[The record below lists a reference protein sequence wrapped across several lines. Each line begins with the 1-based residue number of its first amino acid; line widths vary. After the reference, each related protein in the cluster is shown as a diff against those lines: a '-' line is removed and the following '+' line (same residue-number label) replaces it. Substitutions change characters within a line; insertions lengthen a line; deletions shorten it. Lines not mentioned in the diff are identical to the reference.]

1 MAVCSP
7 GMDITVD
14 YLRHMCI
21 SNLEDEKILEF
32 LSTSSSE
39 LHQFTS
45 SAVLTNEATE
55 ILLHLVAC
63 ASRVELQSSRQKVL
77 QLLQTLT
84 ESPILNNS
92 GAKLLIMNSTS
103 CKNYHSYQCLL
114 VDFLTV
120 LQKLNVTIPSA
131 LDTPQKIGLVTLL
144 QKQIKGYE
152 DLKNKQQLQEDI
164 DELQSCLIR
173 KLTERAETA
182 RNFRKK
188 ETISEDK
195 LKPPDDFR
203 CLSVMP
209 EEDDMLYQTIFLRR
223 NKAKGGYN
231 DLDHYLDVQFRLYR
245 EDCIIPL
252 REVYEEFITKDK
264 ENQSFRLESGRI
276 YRDVIIQRTTS
287 TSLDH
292 GEVFII
298 QLDDEHRKRI
308 RWNNSKRLIFG
319 SVLLLSFDR
328 FKSLLFAL
336 VSDSK
341 PDEMRKTGSFKIKI
355 FKTRPNQ
362 QIPRENPGILL
373 EATSAYF
380 EAYHHVLTALQ
391 SIEEDTL
398 PFQQYIV
405 HCNSSVDMPNYL
417 AIDPDTRFD
426 LRSILSI
433 TQSKNELSESLEED
447 LDDLLVA
454 LTKHVQKSA
463 IKEKKIEKPDVEKH
477 MIKVTDQNRWPSA
490 EELGMD
496 ESQKA
501 AYISAL
507 TKEFVL
513 IQGPP
518 GTGKTYIGLQIAKT
532 LLHNKDKWKNTRNN
546 DHDGERTEKKQCILI
561 VCYTNH
567 ALDQFVE
574 GIIRFIPERELN
586 NDIPAVIRIGNQSK
600 NPAVDKYSIKNQRYK
615 VPKRRHAHDVIEAAD
630 RTKNTVLS
638 TRAIMKIIQGKYIVL
653 NFQQLK
659 PFMLEHHVLNFQED
673 PPNDWLDW
681 IHVSPKSWFYEVQ
694 RKRSQKK
701 RRQKPTKT
709 VVKANS
715 QQPLLNIMTEAEYE
729 YHERSLDENA
739 ECSLNVNLIGIDVN
753 NQLSEILTD
762 VQDQSCQEILQEEAG
777 VVLNELKSGIT
788 AKDDL
793 IEGTEDLWTLS
804 LENRWKL
811 YRYWLLKYV
820 EYLKEKLQTK
830 ENEFNRIFED
840 YKKARAELDEEIL
853 RQASVIAMTTT
864 GAAKYHE
871 LLMKIGPQITIIEEA
886 AEVPEAH
893 IVTAINPAC
902 EHLILIGDHKQLE
915 PKPAVRELATRFNLS
930 ISLFERMLNNGLE
943 YDCLQRQHRMR
954 PEISELVRHMYPKLY
969 DNSNVLEYENVRGI
983 RQNLFFINHEHHE
996 QYNADG
1002 KSFTNEHEAEYVKE
1016 LCTYLLKQ
1024 GYKRKEITILAAYTG
1039 QMFLIRSKMPRAEFE
1054 GINISVL
1061 DNYQGEENEIILLSL
1076 VRNNENGDIG
1086 FLRRENRICVALS
1099 RAKKGLYIIGNS
1111 GTLTKDSREWR
1122 TVVQK
1127 IKSNNQTDTN
1137 HSYPRADCGTSFG
1150 KALPLYCQNHPK
1162 EEGVRAEL
1170 PADFARAPEGGCEL
1184 FCEFRLEC
1192 GHVCC
1197 LRCHPYDKDH
1207 TRYECRKTCPHV
1219 CKESHKCK
1227 RHCHFPESC
1236 DCEVIIE
1243 RTLECLH
1250 TAKLKCHIDP
1260 SEYNCLVEVQRTLKC
1275 DHNVILKCRIN
1286 YDNFI
1291 CRRTVTCTRKE
1302 CGHEYKRKCYD
1313 LSFERIN
1320 KCEIKVEK
1328 TLKCGHIDIIQCYR
1342 SKSNLPFACTQQCQ
1356 KLCDNNHICDR
1367 VCHFSNKCHCMVKIN
1382 KTLPRC
1388 GHNVLIACSKEVDQM
1403 TNCTEEIELTLEI
1416 CGHHTQISCSEKHKI
1431 ETAEPSKRELYE
1443 KQTKCSEM
1451 IQVDLPH
1458 CGHTKLAECWKSIE
1472 IKETDKGTM
1481 LDDIQDKYD
1490 LKCLKEVVFNLEC
1503 GHLTTTICYK
1513 KLAYEQES
1521 ELMQTEGNAGIECET
1536 MVDLDLVCGHRMVVK
1551 CFERFC
1557 YENMRKQF
1565 SSSVVLA
1572 RTFTNIKCTSMVD
1585 IGLRCGHMGRTVCW
1599 KKEQQTGNNIY
1610 ELDVNCQELIEIR
1623 IGQCGHTKTVQCY
1636 QRHTHSEC
1644 HKKSMYMY
1652 PKCGHERYF
1661 ECCQH
1666 PDMQK
1671 LQLKA
1676 AMAQKRR
1683 EMGRRYNYR
1692 EEVEFKIPLCEH
1704 LLDKQLSCGHKIIV
1718 KCGMSDNAVCNQNCE
1733 QILICGHSCTSTCT
1747 ICSVNITHKECMRKC
1762 GKRLFCGHNCNGKT
1776 CMQCR
1781 SCNKKCSFACA
1792 HDICKLNCRDNCVPC
1807 KKSCSWKCSHFQ
1819 CSKLCSEECDRPLC
1833 LKDCENKL
1841 TCGHKCPGFC
1851 SEPCPV
1857 SCKECDAANFY
1868 EVNEGIKTVTIKE
1881 CGHSFGY
1888 KYLDNHMEE
1897 TANELTSQCPGCERV
1912 FNWHPR
1918 YDKILKRKKLLTE
1931 ELKKNFQKIT
1941 KQSNYTFP
1949 LCDSKIVQ
1957 QFHNYIGSFNTYVQI
1972 ISYIA
1977 RDRNNVQIKSV
1988 QAYAE
1993 NILKAMR
2000 RTTSKCLQN
2009 WIDFSDA
2016 IFCLHVKWMLQI
2028 VTSNEKLL
2036 ERKFNGKN
2044 VTLNQ
2049 DENECAYSH
2058 DIPKGNTYSSTEF
2071 KDIKTSESDVKCKKR
2086 NVEDTKS
2093 EVIDLS
2099 TMSGEKSIVCLNQK
2113 SNEIGCDGDTS
2124 TNQKV
2129 EEIPNTEVEEC
2140 LTGLEMVKMIE
2151 DKMRNN
2157 KKSEVKRLLNIII
2170 PFMRDEPHF
2179 TEAMQYPQLASVTAI
2194 GVHEKDWKICKQG
2207 DLTSILIHQNC
2218 YTCSDASSSKVHA
2231 ESKEG
2236 VLWKTHFQ
2244 PLTENSEWNRYNQG
2258 HGNLIGAQQN
2268 RNKRNKSN
2276 KNRMPDT
2283 FEKDTK
2289 LTNTQEV
2296 RTYLQ
2301 GSNRSADNLTLQDY
2315 IHPNAAGSSYRGNN
2329 RGRGRGRS
2337 KKNQQPVE
2345 VPGRSFH
2352 TRRAGYQGYDT
2363 DFNSPVV
2370 RPQRGHRATNFME
2383 SNFARST
2390 EGRGTDH
2397 NGIWQRNAVPHP
2409 DQIVPHHVQV
2419 AGHTEIWQRN
2429 SAPHREQ
2436 GVPHH
2441 DLVAGHDGIWQRNS
2455 TPYQEQITG
2464 TFEINMKQNMINN
2477 EPIVNNMPLGGGFGR
2492 PKYDPGSCDSLHD
2505 RGGYRG
2511 GYRRGERG
2519 GPRGGWGYRR
2529 GGRGNIN

>member
-1 MAVCSP
+1 
-7 GMDITVD
+7 
-14 YLRHMCI
+14 
-21 SNLEDEKILEF
+21 
-32 LSTSSSE
+32 
-39 LHQFTS
+39 
-45 SAVLTNEATE
+45 
-55 ILLHLVAC
+55 
-63 ASRVELQSSRQKVL
+63 
-77 QLLQTLT
+77 
-84 ESPILNNS
+84 
-92 GAKLLIMNSTS
+92 
-103 CKNYHSYQCLL
+103 
-114 VDFLTV
+114 
-120 LQKLNVTIPSA
+120 
-131 LDTPQKIGLVTLL
+131 
-144 QKQIKGYE
+144 
-152 DLKNKQQLQEDI
+152 
-164 DELQSCLIR
+164 
-173 KLTERAETA
+173 
-182 RNFRKK
+182 
-188 ETISEDK
+188 
-195 LKPPDDFR
+195 
-203 CLSVMP
+203 
-209 EEDDMLYQTIFLRR
+209 
-223 NKAKGGYN
+223 
-231 DLDHYLDVQFRLYR
+231 
-245 EDCIIPL
+245 
-252 REVYEEFITKDK
+252 
-264 ENQSFRLESGRI
+264 
-276 YRDVIIQRTTS
+276 
-287 TSLDH
+287 
-292 GEVFII
+292 
-298 QLDDEHRKRI
+298 
-308 RWNNSKRLIFG
+308 
-319 SVLLLSFDR
+319 
-328 FKSLLFAL
+328 
-336 VSDSK
+336 
-341 PDEMRKTGSFKIKI
+341 
-355 FKTRPNQ
+355 
-362 QIPRENPGILL
+362 
-373 EATSAYF
+373 
-380 EAYHHVLTALQ
+380 
-391 SIEEDTL
+391 
-398 PFQQYIV
+398 
-405 HCNSSVDMPNYL
+405 MPNYL
-417 AIDPDTRFD
+417 AIDPDVRFD

-638 TRAIMKIIQGKYIVL
+638 TRAIMKIIQGKDIVL

-673 PPNDWLDW
+673 TPNDWLDW

-762 VQDQSCQEILQEEAG
+762 VQDQSCQEILQEEAV

-1111 GTLTKDSREWR
+1111 GTLTKDSKEWR

-1137 HSYPRADCGTSFG
+1137 HAYPRADCGTSFG

-1275 DHNVILKCRIN
+1275 DHNVILKCHIN

-1367 VCHFSNKCHCMVKIN
+1367 VCHF
-1382 KTLPRC
+1382 
-1388 GHNVLIACSKEVDQM
+1388 
-1403 TNCTEEIELTLEI
+1403 
-1416 CGHHTQISCSEKHKI
+1416 
-1431 ETAEPSKRELYE
+1431 
-1443 KQTKCSEM
+1443 QT
-1451 IQVDLPH
+1451 
-1458 CGHTKLAECWKSIE
+1458 
-1472 IKETDKGTM
+1472 
-1481 LDDIQDKYD
+1481 
-1490 LKCLKEVVFNLEC
+1490 
-1503 GHLTTTICYK
+1503 
-1513 KLAYEQES
+1513 
-1521 ELMQTEGNAGIECET
+1521 
-1536 MVDLDLVCGHRMVVK
+1536 
-1551 CFERFC
+1551 
-1557 YENMRKQF
+1557 
-1565 SSSVVLA
+1565 
-1572 RTFTNIKCTSMVD
+1572 
-1585 IGLRCGHMGRTVCW
+1585 
-1599 KKEQQTGNNIY
+1599 
-1610 ELDVNCQELIEIR
+1610 
-1623 IGQCGHTKTVQCY
+1623 
-1636 QRHTHSEC
+1636 
-1644 HKKSMYMY
+1644 
-1652 PKCGHERYF
+1652 
-1661 ECCQH
+1661 
-1666 PDMQK
+1666 
-1671 LQLKA
+1671 
-1676 AMAQKRR
+1676 
-1683 EMGRRYNYR
+1683 
-1692 EEVEFKIPLCEH
+1692 
-1704 LLDKQLSCGHKIIV
+1704 
-1718 KCGMSDNAVCNQNCE
+1718 
-1733 QILICGHSCTSTCT
+1733 
-1747 ICSVNITHKECMRKC
+1747 
-1762 GKRLFCGHNCNGKT
+1762 
-1776 CMQCR
+1776 
-1781 SCNKKCSFACA
+1781 
-1792 HDICKLNCRDNCVPC
+1792 
-1807 KKSCSWKCSHFQ
+1807 
-1819 CSKLCSEECDRPLC
+1819 
-1833 LKDCENKL
+1833 
-1841 TCGHKCPGFC
+1841 
-1851 SEPCPV
+1851 
-1857 SCKECDAANFY
+1857 
-1868 EVNEGIKTVTIKE
+1868 
-1881 CGHSFGY
+1881 
-1888 KYLDNHMEE
+1888 
-1897 TANELTSQCPGCERV
+1897 
-1912 FNWHPR
+1912 
-1918 YDKILKRKKLLTE
+1918 
-1931 ELKKNFQKIT
+1931 
-1941 KQSNYTFP
+1941 
-1949 LCDSKIVQ
+1949 
-1957 QFHNYIGSFNTYVQI
+1957 
-1972 ISYIA
+1972 
-1977 RDRNNVQIKSV
+1977 
-1988 QAYAE
+1988 
-1993 NILKAMR
+1993 
-2000 RTTSKCLQN
+2000 
-2009 WIDFSDA
+2009 
-2016 IFCLHVKWMLQI
+2016 
-2028 VTSNEKLL
+2028 
-2036 ERKFNGKN
+2036 N
-2044 VTLNQ
+2044 VT
-2049 DENECAYSH
+2049 
-2058 DIPKGNTYSSTEF
+2058 
-2071 KDIKTSESDVKCKKR
+2071 V
-2086 NVEDTKS
+2086 
-2093 EVIDLS
+2093 
-2099 TMSGEKSIVCLNQK
+2099 
-2113 SNEIGCDGDTS
+2113 
-2124 TNQKV
+2124 
-2129 EEIPNTEVEEC
+2129 
-2140 LTGLEMVKMIE
+2140 
-2151 DKMRNN
+2151 
-2157 KKSEVKRLLNIII
+2157 
-2170 PFMRDEPHF
+2170 
-2179 TEAMQYPQLASVTAI
+2179 
-2194 GVHEKDWKICKQG
+2194 
-2207 DLTSILIHQNC
+2207 
-2218 YTCSDASSSKVHA
+2218 
-2231 ESKEG
+2231 
-2236 VLWKTHFQ
+2236 
-2244 PLTENSEWNRYNQG
+2244 
-2258 HGNLIGAQQN
+2258 
-2268 RNKRNKSN
+2268 
-2276 KNRMPDT
+2276 
-2283 FEKDTK
+2283 
-2289 LTNTQEV
+2289 
-2296 RTYLQ
+2296 
-2301 GSNRSADNLTLQDY
+2301 
-2315 IHPNAAGSSYRGNN
+2315 
-2329 RGRGRGRS
+2329 
-2337 KKNQQPVE
+2337 
-2345 VPGRSFH
+2345 
-2352 TRRAGYQGYDT
+2352 
-2363 DFNSPVV
+2363 
-2370 RPQRGHRATNFME
+2370 
-2383 SNFARST
+2383 
-2390 EGRGTDH
+2390 
-2397 NGIWQRNAVPHP
+2397 
-2409 DQIVPHHVQV
+2409 
-2419 AGHTEIWQRN
+2419 
-2429 SAPHREQ
+2429 
-2436 GVPHH
+2436 
-2441 DLVAGHDGIWQRNS
+2441 
-2455 TPYQEQITG
+2455 
-2464 TFEINMKQNMINN
+2464 
-2477 EPIVNNMPLGGGFGR
+2477 
-2492 PKYDPGSCDSLHD
+2492 
-2505 RGGYRG
+2505 
-2511 GYRRGERG
+2511 
-2519 GPRGGWGYRR
+2519 
-2529 GGRGNIN
+2529 